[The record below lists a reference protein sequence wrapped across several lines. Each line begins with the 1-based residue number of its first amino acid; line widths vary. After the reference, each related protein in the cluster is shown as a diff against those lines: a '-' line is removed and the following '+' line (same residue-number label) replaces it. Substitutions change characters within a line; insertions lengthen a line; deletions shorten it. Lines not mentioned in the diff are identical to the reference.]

1 MTESEIKKLIHKYLS
16 GTISADEERRLEQ
29 FDASLLQK
37 NHSSFLLPK
46 KEEDKMRKKLVSKI
60 ASKKSSN
67 WNTFIGVAATL
78 AFVAALA
85 YFFMPAIV
93 QETPKEVVKEFTA
106 TTAWGQKMSITLADG
121 TKVRLNS
128 GSTLRYPEKFIA
140 NTREV
145 ALEGEAFFEVTKN
158 AKKPFIISSGA
169 IKTKVLGTSFNI
181 NTYDNKEDIAV
192 TVASGKVSV
201 ASNEE
206 EVFLGPSEQGVFN
219 KKEAKITKATI
230 DINAVLQW
238 KEGILHFGD
247 ATLKEVTAS
256 LEKWYGVQFVFQN
269 KALEKCR
276 LTATYDNESL
286 HAILESI
293 IYAKKGISYRYT
305 NDHQIVLKGK
315 CTN

>member
-16 GTISADEERRLEQ
+16 GTISPDEERRLEQ

-37 NHSSFLLPK
+37 NHTSFSLTK
-46 KEEDKMRKKLVSKI
+46 KEEEKMRKKLVSKI
-60 ASKKSSN
+60 GNKKSSN
-67 WNTFIGVAATL
+67 WNTIIGVAATL

-85 YFFMPAIV
+85 YFFMPAMV
-93 QETPKEVVKEFTA
+93 QEAPEVVVKEFTA

-158 AKKPFIISSGA
+158 TKKPFIISSGA

-181 NTYDNKEDIAV
+181 NTYDNEEDIEV
-192 TVASGKVSV
+192 TVATGKVSV

-238 KEGILHFGD
+238 KEGILHFED
-247 ATLKEVTAS
+247 ASLKEVTAS
-256 LEKWYGVQFVFQN
+256 LEKWYGVQFVFDN

-293 IYAKKGISYRYT
+293 IYAKKGISYSYT